1 MTLAEKQKY
10 IAPILQ
16 EIHVELY
23 GHSTM
28 INHRIGWGVY
38 SHRASITVHNND
50 IEEAVEMLEMNNM
63 SFKINPDQY
72 INGLTNI
79 IVFYA

>member
-1 MTLAEKQKY
+1 MTLAEKQKC
-10 IAPILQ
+10 IAPILK

-50 IEEAVEMLEMNNM
+50 IEEAVDMLEMNNM